1 MSVITLAVL
10 GGSGVATPELFN
22 ALLHWLGEAQ
32 TRPELR
38 VVLLGRS
45 QHKLDRVRAVCEQM
59 VQDAHSPI
67 YIEATTNLRAGLNG
81 ADYVLNQ
88 VRVGGLEARAHD
100 ETFPQALGFPG
111 EETVGPGGFANAL
124 RTIPVVIESLRIVNE
139 VASHATVLNLTNPAS
154 MVQYATMRYTHTN
167 IISLCNSPITLADDL
182 AKLVERPRSEV
193 EVGYLGMNHLGW
205 AIALCDAEQDL
216 MDLALDRID
225 RLAYLGIDTVY
236 IRASRAIPLPY
247 VRYYLHPERVL
258 AQQQG
263 NAPRARQLQALEQ
276 ELLANYERISDP
288 QNVVTGLVPSSEVAK
303 RGAVWYSEIVVPIL
317 AALINDLG
325 STWVVNVPNGQLVPW
340 LPPETV
346 IEVPSRIDRQG
357 VHPLPVPEYLLPGEL
372 RTLLYS
378 LALYE
383 ELAAPAIV
391 ECKRDLALRALV
403 AHPLV
408 RTIER
413 AEHVLDAVWPTG
425 VENGQ
430 T

>member
-10 GGSGVATPELFN
+10 GGSSVATPELFN
-22 ALLHWLGEAQ
+22 ALLHWSGGAE

-45 QHKLDRVRAVCEQM
+45 QHKLECVRAVCEQM
-59 VQDAHSPI
+59 IQDAHPPI
-67 YIEATTNLRAGLNG
+67 YVEATTNLRAGLKG

-124 RTIPVVIESLRIVNE
+124 RTIPAVIESLRILNE
-139 VASHATVLNLTNPAS
+139 VASQATVLNLTNPAS
-154 MVQYATMRYTHTN
+154 MVQYAAMRYTHTS

-182 AKLVERPRSEV
+182 AKLVERHRREV

-216 MDLALDRID
+216 MDLALDHID
-225 RLAYLGIDTVY
+225 RLAYLGVDAAYV
-236 IRASRAIPLPY
+236 RASRAIPLPY
-247 VRYYLHPERVL
+247 VRYYLHPESVL

-263 NAPRARQLQALEQ
+263 KAPRARQLQALEQ
-276 ELLANYERISDP
+276 ELLANYERIGEP
-288 QNVVTGLVPSSEVAK
+288 QHVVAGLAPSSEVAK
-303 RGAVWYSEIVVPIL
+303 RGAVWYSEIVVPVL

-340 LPPETV
+340 LPSETV

-391 ECKRDLALRALV
+391 ERNRDLALRALV

-425 VENGQ
+425 VEDGQ